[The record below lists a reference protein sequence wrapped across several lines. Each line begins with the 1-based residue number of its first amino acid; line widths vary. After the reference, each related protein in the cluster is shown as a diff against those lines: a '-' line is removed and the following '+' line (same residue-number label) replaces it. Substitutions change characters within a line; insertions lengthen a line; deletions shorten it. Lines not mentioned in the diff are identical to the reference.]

1 MSKGVTMAKLLC
13 VSDLHDVEKKHKQM
27 VEYAKG
33 CDILVTCG
41 DDFDREEADHQYE
54 ANLVIGALFKKH
66 QQQSGINPATT
77 SELESL
83 LRRIDGLPED
93 EQESELGDFS
103 QKHPEFEEESNRVGT
118 DIKNGFLTH
127 FKNRAKAINSWYTK
141 AGIPVFG
148 TPGNHDPLPALEELK
163 AVKYLAGTTE
173 NLGGLNFAG
182 LPATGEWV
190 SGPMRFCP
198 EFYPHLT
205 HYSPVKDEKDAGE
218 ISGSAKKLLEHQGT
232 IDVFVTHK
240 AYKPDLQKWDKYYAQ
255 GDQFGVDAGAVAVA
269 KKHKPKLNVFGHY
282 HMAKPRVAFRDG
294 TFHLYVGPNAAVKVT
309 LDGNKPV
316 DFESIYYS

>member
-1 MSKGVTMAKLLC
+1 MTKLLC

-33 CDILVTCG
+33 CDAIITCG
-41 DDFDREEADHQYE
+41 DDLDSEDSDHRYE
-54 ANLVIGALFKKH
+54 ANLVIGELLRKH
-66 QQQSGINPATT
+66 QKQSKISPAAA

-83 LRRIDGLPED
+83 LQRIDGLSED
-93 EQESELGDFS
+93 EQESKLKEFS
-103 QKHPEFEEESNRVGT
+103 QSHPGFEEESNRIGAA
-118 DIKNGFLTH
+118 IKNDFLEH
-127 FKNRAKAINSWYTK
+127 FKNRAKAINGWYTK
-141 AGIPVFG
+141 AGIPAFG
-148 TPGNHDPLPALEELK
+148 TPGNHDPLPVLKELK
-163 AVKYLAGTTE
+163 SVKYLAGTTA
-173 NLGGLNFAG
+173 NLGDLTIAG

-190 SGPMRFCP
+190 PGPMKFCP

-205 HYSPVKDEKDAGE
+205 HYSPIMDENEAGK

-240 AYKPDLQKWDKYYAQ
+240 SYKLDLQKWDEYYA
-255 GDQFGVDAGAVAVA
+255 DDDKFGVDAGALAVA

-294 TFHLYVGPNAAVKVT
+294 TFHLYVGPNAAVKVN
-309 LDGNKPV
+309 LEGNKPV
-316 DFESIYYS
+316 DFESVYY